1 MADIKKRG
9 PMRRLR
15 SAPTS
20 HIVHVSS
27 GKLAHDGEGL
37 SFWFRPLVAAIS
49 EIPVDERDLP
59 LVFHGRTE
67 DFQDVVV
74 QTTIT
79 YRVVDPV
86 RAARRIDFSIDPDT
100 GAWRS
105 APIEQLGGMLTEL
118 SQQYAIR
125 ILAELPLLRAMVEG
139 MPSVRSAIEGGLR
152 ADSRLDDVGLEV
164 ADVRVVAIRP
174 ETELE
179 RALQTPV
186 REALQQDADKA
197 TFERRALA
205 VERERAISEN
215 EMQNQIELA
224 KREEQLVAQRGA
236 NTRREAEETV
246 AAAAIANEGERTR
259 LTKMAESKAE
269 ATRVLGEAEGFAEA
283 EKVKVYRDL
292 GEATLLGLALKEL
305 AGQLPNIGTL
315 VITPDLLTSAL
326 GRLLS
331 TEANEAR

>member
-1 MADIKKRG
+1 MADIRKRG
-9 PMRRLR
+9 PIRRLR
-15 SAPTS
+15 AAPTS
-20 HIVHVSS
+20 HIVHTSA
-27 GKLAHDGEGL
+27 GKVAHDGVGL

-59 LVFHGRTE
+59 LVFHTRTE

-74 QTTIT
+74 QTTVT
-79 YRVVDPV
+79 YRVVDPA
-86 RAARRIDFSIDPDT
+86 RAASRIDFSIDPDT

-105 APIEQLGGMLTEL
+105 TPVEQIGGMLTEL
-118 SQQYAIR
+118 SQQYALR
-125 ILAELPLLRAMVEG
+125 VVAELPLLRAMVEG
-139 MPSVRSAIEGGLR
+139 VPAVRSSIDDGLR
-152 ADSRLDDVGLEV
+152 TDARLDEIGLEV

-174 ETELE
+174 EAELE
-179 RALQTPV
+179 RALQMPV

-215 EMQNQIELA
+215 ELQNQIELA

-236 NTRREAEETV
+236 NARREAQESA
-246 AAAAIANEGERTR
+246 AAAAIANEGERAR
-259 LTKMAESKAE
+259 LTKMAKSKAE
-269 ATRVLGEAEGFAEA
+269 ATKVLGAAEGFAEA
-283 EKVKVYRDL
+283 ERVKVYRDL

-315 VITPDLLTSAL
+315 VITPDMLTSAL
-326 GRLLS
+326 GRLVG
-331 TEANEAR
+331 AGDGGR

>member
-1 MADIKKRG
+1 MADVKKRG

-15 SAPTS
+15 SVPTS
-20 HIVHVSS
+20 HIVHLSD
-27 GKLAHDGEGL
+27 GKVVHDGAGL

-49 EIPVDERDLP
+49 EVPVDERDLP
-59 LVFHGRTE
+59 LMFHGRTE

-74 QTTIT
+74 QTTVT
-79 YRVVDPV
+79 YRVVDPA

-105 APIEQLGGMLTEL
+105 APIAQLGGMLTEL
-118 SQQYAIR
+118 SQQYAISV
-125 ILAELPLLRAMVEG
+125 LASLPLLRAMVEG
-139 MPSVRSAIEGGLR
+139 MPAIRSAIEGGLR
-152 ADSRLDDVGLEV
+152 TDPRLDEIGLEV

-174 ETELE
+174 EAELE
-179 RALQTPV
+179 RALQMPV
-186 REALQQDADKA
+186 RESLQQDADKA

-215 EMQNQIELA
+215 ELQNQIELA

-236 NTRREAEETV
+236 NGRREAEETA
-246 AAAAIANEGERTR
+246 AAAAITNDGERTR
-259 LTKMAESKAE
+259 LTRMAESKAE

-283 EKVKVYRDL
+283 ERLKAYRDV
-292 GEATLLGLALKEL
+292 GEATLLGLALKDM

-315 VITPDLLTSAL
+315 VITPDMLTSAL
-326 GRLLS
+326 GRFVGAGVG
-331 TEANEAR
+331 EER